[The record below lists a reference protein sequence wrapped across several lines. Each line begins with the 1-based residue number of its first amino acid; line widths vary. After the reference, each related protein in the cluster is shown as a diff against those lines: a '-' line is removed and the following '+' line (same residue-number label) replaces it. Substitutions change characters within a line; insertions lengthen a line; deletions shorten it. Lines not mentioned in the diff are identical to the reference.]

1 MEVII
6 KRMNLRSKCL
16 SGQFAIVIGIKLK
29 IKLSTIKKYEL
40 DEYVEEEQTFISLIL
55 AGRIIYR
62 QKIRRSYS

>member
-6 KRMNLRSKCL
+6 KRMNLRSKYL

-40 DEYVEEEQTFISLIL
+40 DEYVEEEQTF
-55 AGRIIYR
+55 
-62 QKIRRSYS
+62 

>member
-6 KRMNLRSKCL
+6 KRMNLRSKYL

-62 QKIRRSYS
+62 QKIL